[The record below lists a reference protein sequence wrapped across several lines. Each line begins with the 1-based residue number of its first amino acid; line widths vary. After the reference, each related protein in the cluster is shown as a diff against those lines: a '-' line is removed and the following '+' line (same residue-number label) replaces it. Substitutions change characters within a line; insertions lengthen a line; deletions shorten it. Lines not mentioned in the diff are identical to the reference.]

1 MSSKV
6 LPIKILN
13 NCFPAT
19 VSDAVKI
26 TNSKE
31 NIKQYTDRQ
40 INELKNYCDNNLR
53 SDIINYLNISRT
65 INVVKDLGVVPN
77 NSSEE
82 IRVSNAE
89 KIKQEILKNRSNF
102 NGKIILYFP
111 AGEYHINPIR
121 IDGINDTLSNGDSV
135 QNLDLIVSLIG
146 ESNNIDN
153 NSCNISV
160 EKWCESEYVEPSID
174 WSKIEVD
181 TPICV
186 SDNTEGIW
194 KNRYFAKYEGD
205 KIYAWSGGRTSWS
218 ANNETDYTRW
228 RYAKLA
234 DKLHYND

>member
-13 NCFPAT
+13 NCLPAT

-82 IRVSNAE
+82 IRISNAE
-89 KIKQEILKNRSNF
+89 KIKQEHEQVKHNLKYLLLF
-102 NGKIILYFP
+102 CI
-111 AGEYHINPIR
+111 
-121 IDGINDTLSNGDSV
+121 
-135 QNLDLIVSLIG
+135 
-146 ESNNIDN
+146 
-153 NSCNISV
+153 
-160 EKWCESEYVEPSID
+160 
-174 WSKIEVD
+174 
-181 TPICV
+181 
-186 SDNTEGIW
+186 
-194 KNRYFAKYEGD
+194 
-205 KIYAWSGGRTSWS
+205 
-218 ANNETDYTRW
+218 
-228 RYAKLA
+228 
-234 DKLHYND
+234 

>member
-1 MSSKV
+1 MSSNI

-26 TNSKE
+26 TNSAE

-82 IRVSNAE
+82 TRASNAE
-89 KIKQEILKNRSNF
+89 KIKQKILQNTDTFSGR
-102 NGKIILYFP
+102 IILYFP

-121 IDGINDTLSNGDSV
+121 IDSINVKLSNGD
-135 QNLDLIVSLIG
+135 
-146 ESNNIDN
+146 
-153 NSCNISV
+153 
-160 EKWCESEYVEPSID
+160 
-174 WSKIEVD
+174 
-181 TPICV
+181 
-186 SDNTEGIW
+186 
-194 KNRYFAKYEGD
+194 
-205 KIYAWSGGRTSWS
+205 
-218 ANNETDYTRW
+218 
-228 RYAKLA
+228 
-234 DKLHYND
+234 